1 MSSYLDHL
9 VVQDIF
15 FTETAG
21 FADVIFPAS
30 AFPEKTG
37 SFTNTDRRVQI
48 GRQALDPPGDAK
60 QDIWIIENLARKLGL
75 NWNYNN
81 VQEIFNELRVA
92 NDSISGISWENLN
105 KQNSITYPY
114 NADEHK
120 SESVLFQHNFP
131 TPSGKARF
139 IPANYTKADELPCES
154 FPYILITGRQLEHWH
169 TGSMTSRARVLSTL
183 EPDPVISL
191 NPTDI
196 KELGL
201 REDETVI
208 IESRRGRISSKIR
221 ADSRIQPQ
229 TVFMAFC
236 YRDAAINLLTNS
248 AMDPIGKIPEFKFCA
263 VQVRPEG

>member
-1 MSSYLDHL
+1 MFGDG
-9 VVQDIF
+9 F
-15 FTETAG
+15 PRNEGRARFT
-21 FADVIFPAS
+21 PAS
-30 AFPEKTG
+30 
-37 SFTNTDRRVQI
+37 
-48 GRQALDPPGDAK
+48 
-60 QDIWIIENLARKLGL
+60 IIAPAETP
-75 NWNYNN
+75 
-81 VQEIFNELRVA
+81 
-92 NDSISGISWENLN
+92 DHD
-105 KQNSITYPY
+105 YP
-114 NADEHK
+114 
-120 SESVLFQHNFP
+120 
-131 TPSGKARF
+131 
-139 IPANYTKADELPCES
+139 
-154 FPYILITGRQLEHWH
+154 LIMTTGRQLEHWH

-183 EPDPVISL
+183 EPGPVISL
-191 NPTDI
+191 NPADI